1 LKELLENRDLA
12 DLANTSEEE
21 PLFSTTMVLLVGE
34 TGAMGT
40 AEAEI
45 VAEAAAALVEDIFIS
60 KKDTGFGFG
69 KKLKENAHQSTLL
82 KSSAAV
88 PNIVMSFARSSTA
101 WIKHALFHP
110 YNASKRYRSVL
121 GLLQVSQQRKKY
133 SKTYV

>member
-1 LKELLENRDLA
+1 
-12 DLANTSEEE
+12 
-21 PLFSTTMVLLVGE
+21 
-34 TGAMGT
+34 
-40 AEAEI
+40 
-45 VAEAAAALVEDIFIS
+45 LVEDIFYS

-69 KKLKENAHQSTLL
+69 KKTKRKRASVNSL

-101 WIKHALFHP
+101 WIKHALFHH

-121 GLLQVSQQRKKY
+121 GLLQVSQRLKKY